1 MEQLAFFINLP
12 INLLTMKAFL
22 VSILLFAV
30 FQAKAQDPV
39 VIIDQMRAKIKT
51 IQKYSFELHT
61 KERFGS
67 DYVTKKLKFNMQES
81 PKKVYMKDMVEGIE
95 LLYVKGWN
103 SNKAYINPNGFPWVN
118 VSLSIYD
125 SRVIAENHHT
135 INDLGLGFVPILLNG
150 FESTVKKAGK
160 SRSSLYT
167 YLGEVTWNG
176 KACHKIQMLP
186 PSTFKYVPYT
196 TDRDQKLM
204 ELSRRVVASDYLI
217 KEKNGLTY
225 TRTIKKGTKLMV
237 PSAYAK
243 KVIVYIEKSTKL
255 PLVQILYDDKGLFE
269 KFEYKNVNLY
279 PKFSSTEWTTDCP
292 SYGF

>member
-1 MEQLAFFINLP
+1 MKTLLAS
-12 INLLTMKAFL
+12 LL
-22 VSILLFAV
+22 VLFAL
-30 FQAKAQDPV
+30 QTKAQDPV
-39 VIIDQMRAKIKT
+39 VLIDQMRAKIKT
-51 IQKYSFELHT
+51 INKYSFELHT
-61 KERFGS
+61 KERFGT
-67 DYVTKKLKFNMQES
+67 DYITKKLKFVMQES

-95 LLYVKGWN
+95 LLYKPGWN
-103 SNKAYINPNGFPWVN
+103 SNKAYINPNGFPWIN

-135 INDLGLGFVPILLNG
+135 INDLGLGFVPTLLDG
-150 FESTVKKAGK
+150 FENTVKKAGK

-186 PSTFKYVPYT
+186 PSTFRYVSYT
-196 TDRDQKLM
+196 TDRDEKLM

-217 KEKNGLTY
+217 KEKNGLNY
-225 TRTIKKGTKLMV
+225 TRTIKKGTKLLV

-255 PLVQILYDDKGLFE
+255 PLVQILYDDKGMFE
-269 KFEYKNVNLY
+269 KFEYKNVNLS
-279 PKFSSTEWTTDCP
+279 PKIDSKEWTSDCP